1 MLKARLS
8 EGSDR
13 GPPHVLLMTCCR
25 HSRTEHLGSR
35 RTPGLIAVYG
45 RPCSRHGRH
54 SGVRTRS
61 RKLDRRCTCEEEAAK
76 GRLHLQVRTL
86 SRPIISHL
94 RRSFR
99 RFFGFGV
106 PAQARQAGRHS
117 PLPSLACCWVF
128 LQIADADVAI
138 EPHFTG

>member
-94 RRSFR
+94 RRSSR
-99 RFFGFGV
+99 RFFGIGV
-106 PAQARQAGRHS
+106 PAQARQADT
-117 PLPSLACCWVF
+117 PLFRVWPAGCF
-128 LQIADADVAI
+128 ADADADADVAI
-138 EPHFTG
+138 EPHFTD